1 MFFIFIRPNFFFDK
15 LSFLL
20 GLLVLL
26 VSFIILIVCN
36 IVFVYYY
43 NGLLINIIFFI
54 IMFVLFFC
62 FYCNRILLFYLFF
75 ELSVIPIYIYII
87 RWGLDK
93 RKVLARFYLFFF
105 TFFSSLLFFLGLF
118 FLYRF
123 VGRFNFYLLFFNEF
137 NEDLNLF
144 FYFMLIVF
152 FVKIPIFIF
161 HIWLPLAHVES
172 PMIGSIVLASI
183 ILKLGGYGI
192 IRILIIF
199 FYNYLNLKFYFFIL
213 GILGACI
220 IGLICLSQIDLKKIV
235 AFSSIS
241 HIRIILISL
250 FRMNFIGKY
259 GFIIIILRHGLIS
272 SLIFFSLGVLYYR
285 FFSRNMF
292 SLRGSLL
299 ITPLFGLWW
308 FIVGILNIGFPP
320 FIRFFREFFIFLRII
335 LVNNVFVLLGLIL
348 IMISSFYTV
357 NLIIYLISGLRKN
370 YNNSYEMFL
379 IEHLIIFFHT
389 LLVFMSVF
397 YFWMI

>member
-1 MFFIFIRPNFFFDK
+1 M
-15 LSFLL
+15 
-20 GLLVLL
+20 
-26 VSFIILIVCN
+26 
-36 IVFVYYY
+36 
-43 NGLLINIIFFI
+43 
-54 IMFVLFFC
+54 
-62 FYCNRILLFYLFF
+62 
-75 ELSVIPIYIYII
+75 
-87 RWGLDK
+87 
-93 RKVLARFYLFFF
+93 
-105 TFFSSLLFFLGLF
+105 FFLGLF

-299 ITPLFGLWW
+299 ITPLFGL
-308 FIVGILNIGFPP
+308 
-320 FIRFFREFFIFLRII
+320 
-335 LVNNVFVLLGLIL
+335 
-348 IMISSFYTV
+348 
-357 NLIIYLISGLRKN
+357 
-370 YNNSYEMFL
+370 
-379 IEHLIIFFHT
+379 
-389 LLVFMSVF
+389 
-397 YFWMI
+397 